1 VKVVFDTNILIS
13 AFAIPGGSAEKAVL
27 KITENDIHLVISKA
41 IIHELLD
48 VLARKF
54 ARDAEEL
61 ARVAVYLSELGEMV
75 SPKRKIKILKDD
87 PDNRILECAIAGRAD
102 MIVTGDQAMLRLG
115 KYEGIRI
122 ITLKEFLQT
131 SKISKLRVKM

>member
-1 VKVVFDTNILIS
+1 MTSILLYPRPSFTN
-13 AFAIPGGSAEKAVL
+13 F
-27 KITENDIHLVISKA
+27 
-41 IIHELLD
+41 

-54 ARDAEEL
+54 GRDAEEL

-115 KYEGIRI
+115 EYEGVRI

-131 SKISKLRVKM
+131 SNK

>member
-1 VKVVFDTNILIS
+1 VKVVFDTNIFIS
-13 AFAIPGGSAEKAVL
+13 AFAIPGGSAEKAIL
-27 KITENDIHLVISKA
+27 KIIENDIHLVISKA

-54 ARDAEEL
+54 GRDAEEL
-61 ARVAVYLSELGEMV
+61 ARVAVYLSELGETV

-115 KYEGIRI
+115 EYEGVRI

-131 SKISKLRVKM
+131 SNK